1 MCGGETVREDGR
13 SRRREGEEE
22 EEEEDEKGD
31 GREEERQASVLVRTD
46 VVITGTFG
54 FPWGYNA
61 DANAS
66 TNG

>member
-1 MCGGETVREDGR
+1 MD
-13 SRRREGEEE
+13 
-22 EEEEDEKGD
+22 EEDED
-31 GREEERQASVLVRTD
+31 DDDEEEEEERQASVLVRTD

-66 TNG
+66 TNR

>member
-13 SRRREGEEE
+13 SRRREGEE

-54 FPWGYNA
+54 FP
-61 DANAS
+61 
-66 TNG
+66 

>member
-13 SRRREGEEE
+13 SRRREGEE

-46 VVITGTFG
+46 VVITGTSG
-54 FPWGYNA
+54 SHGALMQMQMRPQT
-61 DANAS
+61 D
-66 TNG
+66 